1 MNVSDLLM
9 AFLATAV
16 TLAGFTGI
24 VTSIDR
30 GAARVSPALIS
41 FRLRSL
47 ILVAVSTIVLS
58 VTPLLA
64 TLLVPG
70 FDVWPLACGLQ
81 AGWAAFYIVRTVN
94 MRRTFQG
101 ESAQGIHLGQYYI
114 AMCAGVIVI
123 GILGAGTLGY
133 LPADASYATGVF
145 WFLMLVVSF
154 FRRLVFVL
162 DESLR
167 NSSS

>member
-1 MNVSDLLM
+1 MTVPDLLL

-24 VTSIDR
+24 VTFIDR
-30 GAARVSPALIS
+30 GAARVSPELIS

-47 ILVAVSTIVLS
+47 ILVAVSTIMLS
-58 VTPLLA
+58 VLPLLA

-70 FDVWPLACGLQ
+70 SDVWPLACALQ
-81 AGWAAFYIVRTVN
+81 AGWAAYYIARTVRI
-94 MRRTFQG
+94 RRTFQG
-101 ESAQGIHLGQYYI
+101 ESAHGIHLGQYYV
-114 AMCAGVIVI
+114 AMAAGIGTI
-123 GILGAGTLGY
+123 GILSAGTLGY

-162 DESLR
+162 DDSLK
-167 NSSS
+167 NSSV